1 MSATRTLGLGRA
13 VAVGGVRMTVDMM
26 LLEIPPLLIYIMVGL
41 VIGVESL
48 GVPLPGE
55 IILVSASLLSSRH
68 ELDVSP
74 LWIAVS
80 ASTGA
85 IIGDTIGYFIGRRF
99 GKPLFERLGRRFPKH
114 FSPGHV
120 ALAERIFIRWGVYA
134 VFFGR
139 FIALLRIFAGPLAG
153 ALKMP
158 YYKFLAANISG
169 GIVWAAGTTYAV
181 YFLGIAAET
190 WLKRFSWI
198 GLVAALVAGLTIGW
212 LVKRKTNRL
221 AARYEAE
228 DAELDATVQA
238 ETEQRASG

>member
-1 MSATRTLGLGRA
+1 VNVEMILH
-13 VAVGGVRMTVDMM
+13 
-26 LLEIPPLLIYIMVGL
+26 EIPPLLIYITVGL

-55 IILVSASLLSSRH
+55 IMLVSASLLASRQ
-68 ELDVSP
+68 ELDISP
-74 LWIAVS
+74 VWIGIS

-85 IIGDTIGYFIGRRF
+85 IIGDTIGYFIGRRV

-120 ALAERIFIRWGVYA
+120 ALAERIFLRWGVYA

-158 YYKFLAANISG
+158 YYKFLVANICG
-169 GIVWAAGTTYAV
+169 GIVWAGGTTAAV
-181 YFLGIAAET
+181 YSLGVVAEI

-198 GLVAALVAGLTIGW
+198 GLVVALLAGLTIGW
-212 LVKRKTNRL
+212 LVKRKTERL
-221 AARYEAE
+221 AARYADE
-228 DAELDATVQA
+228 DEDEQQQA
-238 ETEQRASG
+238 A

>member
-1 MSATRTLGLGRA
+1 
-13 VAVGGVRMTVDMM
+13 MTVEF
-26 LLEIPPLLIYIMVGL
+26 LLHSIPPLLIYIMVGL

-55 IILVSASLLSSRH
+55 IILVTASLLASRH
-68 ELDVSP
+68 ELDINPV
-74 LWIAVS
+74 WIAVS

-99 GKPLFERLGRRFPKH
+99 GKPLFDRMGKRFPKH

-120 ALAERIFIRWGVYA
+120 ALAERIFLRWGVYA

-158 YYKFLAANISG
+158 YYKFLIANITG
-169 GIVWAAGTTYAV
+169 GIVWAGGTTFAV
-181 YFLGIAAET
+181 YFLGVVAET

-198 GLVAALVAGLTIGW
+198 GLVVALLAGLTIGW
-212 LVKRKTNRL
+212 LVKRKTARL
-221 AARYEAE
+221 AARYEDE
-228 DAELDATVQA
+228 E
-238 ETEQRASG
+238 RAASSDLPTT

>member
-1 MSATRTLGLGRA
+1 VNVEMILH
-13 VAVGGVRMTVDMM
+13 
-26 LLEIPPLLIYIMVGL
+26 EIPPLLIYITVGL

-55 IILVSASLLSSRH
+55 IMLVSASLLASRQ
-68 ELDVSP
+68 ELDISP
-74 LWIAVS
+74 VWIGIS

-85 IIGDTIGYFIGRRF
+85 IIGDTIGYFIGRRV

-120 ALAERIFIRWGVYA
+120 ALAERIFLRWGVYA

-158 YYKFLAANISG
+158 YYKFLVANICG
-169 GIVWAAGTTYAV
+169 GIVWAGGTTAAV
-181 YFLGIAAET
+181 YSLGVVAEI
-190 WLKRFSWI
+190 WLERFSWI
-198 GLVAALVAGLTIGW
+198 GLVVALLAGLTIGW
-212 LVKRKTNRL
+212 LVKRKTERL
-221 AARYEAE
+221 AARYADE
-228 DAELDATVQA
+228 DEQQQA
-238 ETEQRASG
+238 A

>member
-1 MSATRTLGLGRA
+1 
-13 VAVGGVRMTVDMM
+13 MTVEMF
-26 LLEIPPLLIYIMVGL
+26 LHEIPPLLIYLTVGL
-41 VIGVESL
+41 VIGMESL

-55 IILVSASLLSSRH
+55 IMLVSASLLASRH
-68 ELDVSP
+68 ELDINPV
-74 LWIAVS
+74 WIGVS

-85 IIGDTIGYFIGRRF
+85 IVGDTIGYFIGRRV
-99 GKPLFERLGRRFPKH
+99 GKPLFNKLGRRFPRH

-120 ALAERIFIRWGVYA
+120 ALAERVFLRWGVYA

-158 YYKFLAANISG
+158 YYKFLVANVTG
-169 GIVWAAGTTYAV
+169 GIVWAGGTTAAV
-181 YFLGIAAET
+181 YLLGVVAEI

-198 GLVAALVAGLTIGW
+198 GLIIALATGLIIGW

-221 AARYEAE
+221 AERYADEE
-228 DAELDATVQA
+228 
-238 ETEQRASG
+238 EQQQPA

>member
-1 MSATRTLGLGRA
+1 MILH
-13 VAVGGVRMTVDMM
+13 
-26 LLEIPPLLIYIMVGL
+26 EIPPLLIYITVGL

-55 IILVSASLLSSRH
+55 IMLVSASLLASRQ
-68 ELDVSP
+68 ELDISP
-74 LWIAVS
+74 VWIGIS

-85 IIGDTIGYFIGRRF
+85 IIGDTIGYFIGRRV

-120 ALAERIFIRWGVYA
+120 ALAERIFLRWGVYA

-158 YYKFLAANISG
+158 YYKFLVANISG
-169 GIVWAAGTTYAV
+169 GIVWAGGTTAAV
-181 YFLGIAAET
+181 YSLGVVAEI

-198 GLVAALVAGLTIGW
+198 GLVVALLAGLTIGW
-212 LVKRKTNRL
+212 LVKRKTERL
-221 AARYEAE
+221 AARYAE
-228 DAELDATVQA
+228 EDEQQQA
-238 ETEQRASG
+238 A

>member
-1 MSATRTLGLGRA
+1 MILH
-13 VAVGGVRMTVDMM
+13 
-26 LLEIPPLLIYIMVGL
+26 EIPPLLIYITVGL

-55 IILVSASLLSSRH
+55 IMLVSASLLASRQ
-68 ELDVSP
+68 ELDISP
-74 LWIAVS
+74 VWIGIS

-85 IIGDTIGYFIGRRF
+85 IIGDTIGYFIGRRV

-120 ALAERIFIRWGVYA
+120 ALAERIFLRWGVYA

-158 YYKFLAANISG
+158 YYKFLVANICG
-169 GIVWAAGTTYAV
+169 GIVWAGGTTAAV
-181 YFLGIAAET
+181 YSLGVVAEI

-198 GLVAALVAGLTIGW
+198 GLVVALLAGLTIGW
-212 LVKRKTNRL
+212 LVKRKTERL
-221 AARYEAE
+221 AARYADE
-228 DAELDATVQA
+228 DEDEQQQA
-238 ETEQRASG
+238 A

>member
-1 MSATRTLGLGRA
+1 MILH
-13 VAVGGVRMTVDMM
+13 
-26 LLEIPPLLIYIMVGL
+26 EIPPLLIYITVGL

-55 IILVSASLLSSRH
+55 IMLVSASLLASRQ
-68 ELDVSP
+68 ELDISP
-74 LWIAVS
+74 VWIGIS

-85 IIGDTIGYFIGRRF
+85 IIGDTIGYFIGRRV

-120 ALAERIFIRWGVYA
+120 ALAERIFLRWGVYA

-158 YYKFLAANISG
+158 YYKFLVANISG
-169 GIVWAAGTTYAV
+169 GIVWAGGTTAAV
-181 YFLGIAAET
+181 YSLGVVAEI

-198 GLVAALVAGLTIGW
+198 GLVVALLAGLTIGW
-212 LVKRKTNRL
+212 LVKRKTERL
-221 AARYEAE
+221 AARYADE
-228 DAELDATVQA
+228 DEQQQA
-238 ETEQRASG
+238 A

>member
-1 MSATRTLGLGRA
+1 
-13 VAVGGVRMTVDMM
+13 MTVDF
-26 LLEIPPLLIYIMVGL
+26 LLHSIPPLLVYIIVGL

-55 IILVSASLLSSRH
+55 IMLVSASLLASRH
-68 ELDVSP
+68 ELDINP

-85 IIGDTIGYFIGRRF
+85 IIGDTIGYFIGRRY
-99 GKPLFERLGRRFPKH
+99 GKPLFDRMGKRFPKH

-120 ALAERIFIRWGVYA
+120 ALAERIFLRWGVFA

-169 GIVWAAGTTYAV
+169 GIVWASGTTYAV
-181 YFLGIAAET
+181 YFLGVVAET

-198 GLVAALVAGLTIGW
+198 GLVVALLAGLTIGW
-212 LVKRKTNRL
+212 LVKRKTERL
-221 AARYEAE
+221 AARYEDE
-228 DAELDATVQA
+228 EQA
-238 ETEQRASG
+238 PSSDLPSGSGMADQERPR

>member
-1 MSATRTLGLGRA
+1 VNVEMILH
-13 VAVGGVRMTVDMM
+13 
-26 LLEIPPLLIYIMVGL
+26 EIPPLLIYITVGL

-55 IILVSASLLSSRH
+55 IMLVSASLLASRQ
-68 ELDVSP
+68 ELDISP
-74 LWIAVS
+74 VWIGIS

-85 IIGDTIGYFIGRRF
+85 IIGDTIGYFIGRRV

-120 ALAERIFIRWGVYA
+120 ALAERIFLRWGVYA

-158 YYKFLAANISG
+158 YYKFLVANICG
-169 GIVWAAGTTYAV
+169 GIVWAGGTTAAV
-181 YFLGIAAET
+181 YSLGVVAEI

-198 GLVAALVAGLTIGW
+198 GLVVALLAGLTIGW
-212 LVKRKTNRL
+212 LVKRKTERL
-221 AARYEAE
+221 AARYADE
-228 DAELDATVQA
+228 DEQQQA
-238 ETEQRASG
+238 A

>member
-1 MSATRTLGLGRA
+1 
-13 VAVGGVRMTVDMM
+13 MTVEMI
-26 LLEIPPLLIYIMVGL
+26 LHEIPPLLIYIVVGL

-55 IILVSASLLSSRH
+55 IILVTASLLASRH
-68 ELDVSP
+68 ELDISP
-74 LWIAVS
+74 LWIGVS
-80 ASTGA
+80 ASAGA
-85 IIGDTIGYFIGRRF
+85 IIGDTIGYFIGRRV

-120 ALAERIFIRWGVYA
+120 ALAERIFLRWGVYA

-169 GIVWAAGTTYAV
+169 GIVWAGGTTAAV
-181 YFLGIAAET
+181 YFLGVVAET

-198 GLVAALVAGLTIGW
+198 GLVVALLAGLTIGW
-212 LVKRKTNRL
+212 LVKRKTERL
-221 AARYEAE
+221 AARYAE
-228 DAELDATVQA
+228 EDEPQQA
-238 ETEQRASG
+238 A

>member
-1 MSATRTLGLGRA
+1 VNVEMILH
-13 VAVGGVRMTVDMM
+13 
-26 LLEIPPLLIYIMVGL
+26 EIPPLLIYIAVGL

-55 IILVSASLLSSRH
+55 IMLVSASLLASRH
-68 ELDVSP
+68 ELDISP
-74 LWIAVS
+74 VWIGIS

-85 IIGDTIGYFIGRRF
+85 IIGDTIGYFIGRRV

-120 ALAERIFIRWGVYA
+120 ALAERIFLRWGVYA

-158 YYKFLAANISG
+158 YYKFLVANISG
-169 GIVWAAGTTYAV
+169 GIVWAGGTTAAV
-181 YFLGIAAET
+181 YFLGVVAET

-198 GLVAALVAGLTIGW
+198 GLVVALLAGLTIGW
-212 LVKRKTNRL
+212 LVKRKTERL
-221 AARYEAE
+221 AARYAE
-228 DAELDATVQA
+228 EDEQQQA
-238 ETEQRASG
+238 A

>member
-1 MSATRTLGLGRA
+1 VNVEMILH
-13 VAVGGVRMTVDMM
+13 
-26 LLEIPPLLIYIMVGL
+26 EIPPLLIYITVGL

-55 IILVSASLLSSRH
+55 IMLVSASLLASRQ
-68 ELDVSP
+68 ELDISP
-74 LWIAVS
+74 VWIGIS

-85 IIGDTIGYFIGRRF
+85 IIGDTIGYFIGRRL

-120 ALAERIFIRWGVYA
+120 ALAERIFLRWGVYA

-158 YYKFLAANISG
+158 YYKFLVANICG
-169 GIVWAAGTTYAV
+169 GIVWAGGTTAAV
-181 YFLGIAAET
+181 YSLGVVAEI

-198 GLVAALVAGLTIGW
+198 GLVVALLAGLTIGW
-212 LVKRKTNRL
+212 LVKRKTERL
-221 AARYEAE
+221 AARYADE
-228 DAELDATVQA
+228 DEQQQA
-238 ETEQRASG
+238 A

>member
-1 MSATRTLGLGRA
+1 MNVEMILH
-13 VAVGGVRMTVDMM
+13 
-26 LLEIPPLLIYIMVGL
+26 EIPPLLIYITVGL

-55 IILVSASLLSSRH
+55 IMLVSASLLASRQ
-68 ELDVSP
+68 ELDISP
-74 LWIAVS
+74 VWIGIS
-80 ASTGA
+80 ATTGA
-85 IIGDTIGYFIGRRF
+85 IIGDTIGYFIGRRV

-120 ALAERIFIRWGVYA
+120 ALAERIFLRWGVYA

-158 YYKFLAANISG
+158 YYKFLVANISG
-169 GIVWAAGTTYAV
+169 GIVWAGGTTAAV
-181 YFLGIAAET
+181 YSLGVVAEI

-198 GLVAALVAGLTIGW
+198 GLVVALLAGLTIGW
-212 LVKRKTNRL
+212 LVKRKTERL
-221 AARYEAE
+221 AARYAE
-228 DAELDATVQA
+228 EDEQQQA
-238 ETEQRASG
+238 A